1 MKYLGEKMVK
11 LSERVQTMA
20 SSPTLKLVQ
29 IKNQL
34 QAQGKAI
41 LDFGAGE
48 PDFPTP
54 ENIKNAGIAAI
65 QDNFTKYTQTS
76 GIAELKKAIHDIYL
90 QEQGFA
96 TTEKQVVVSP
106 GSKYS
111 LFLLLQAL
119 VDPGDEVIIPR
130 PYWVSYP
137 EMVKFC
143 GGRAVYADH
152 LQPNRL
158 FELTAASYISQ
169 FSAKTK
175 AVIINSP
182 SNPTGKVMK
191 SEELRQLIDFFYKK
205 NVLTIVDDCYRK
217 ILYTDSEYPSP
228 MNMVPEAREL
238 VAVVSSLS
246 KTFAMTGWRIGYA
259 IVPEALAAAM
269 TRIQE
274 HSTSNPCSISQKAAV
289 TALGGDQNAVRAM
302 VAEYRQRRD
311 YFARRIDEI
320 GHITYVLPDGA
331 FYFFADFSY
340 DIAKKQFKDDNQLA
354 MDILEK
360 SNIILVPGSA
370 FGAPDH
376 LRISFATAIKDIR
389 AGLDRIEAYLRN
401 GN

>member
-1 MKYLGEKMVK
+1 M
-11 LSERVQTMA
+11 T

-34 QAQGKAI
+34 QAQGKVI

-65 QDNFTKYTQTS
+65 KNNFTKYTQTS
-76 GIAELKKAIHDIYL
+76 GIADLKKAVQRIYL

-96 TTEKQVVVSP
+96 ASEKQIVVSP

-119 VDPGDEVIIPR
+119 IDPGDEVIIPR

-143 GGRAVYADH
+143 GGRVVYADH
-152 LQPNRL
+152 LQPDRL
-158 FELTAASYISQ
+158 FELTAASYISR

-175 AVIINSP
+175 AVIVNSP
-182 SNPTGKVMK
+182 SNPTGKIMP
-191 SEELRQLIDFFYKK
+191 EGELRQLIDFFYKK
-205 NVLTIVDDCYRK
+205 NVLLVIDDCYRK
-217 ILYTDSEYPSP
+217 IIYTGREYPAP
-228 MNMVPEAREL
+228 MTLVPEAREWI
-238 VAVVSSLS
+238 AVVSSLS
-246 KTFAMTGWRIGYA
+246 KTYAMTGWRLGYC
-259 IVPEALAAAM
+259 IVCEALAAAM
-269 TRIQE
+269 TKIQE

-289 TALGGDQNAVRAM
+289 EALGGDQAAVEAM
-302 VAEYRQRRD
+302 VAEYRRRRD
-311 YFARRIDEI
+311 YFAGRVDAI
-320 GHITYVLPDGA
+320 GHITYALPDGA

-340 DIAKKQFKDDNQLA
+340 DIARRKLQDDNQLA

-360 SNIILVPGSA
+360 LNIILVPGTA
-370 FGAPDH
+370 FGAPNH
-376 LRISFATAIKDIR
+376 LRISYATSMEDIT
-389 AGLDRIEAYLRN
+389 AGLDKIQAYLRPDA
-401 GN
+401 

>member
-1 MKYLGEKMVK
+1 MVQ
-11 LSERVQTMA
+11 LSERVQTMT

-34 QAQGKAI
+34 QAQGKVI

-65 QDNFTKYTQTS
+65 KNNFTKYTQTS
-76 GIAELKKAIHDIYL
+76 GIAELKKAIQLVYL

-96 TTEKQVVVSP
+96 ATEKQIVVSP

-111 LFLLLQAL
+111 LFLLLQA
-119 VDPGDEVIIPR
+119 VIDPGDEVIIPC

-137 EMVKFC
+137 EMVKCC
-143 GGRAVYADH
+143 GGRVVYADH
-152 LQPNRL
+152 LQPGKL

-169 FSAKTK
+169 CSAKTK
-175 AVIINSP
+175 AVIVNSP
-182 SNPTGKVMK
+182 ANPTGKIMK
-191 SEELRQLIDFFYKK
+191 GEELRQLIDFFYKK
-205 NVLTIVDDCYRK
+205 NILVVVDDCYRK
-217 ILYTDSEYPSP
+217 IIYTDQEYPAP
-228 MNMVPEAREL
+228 MNLVPAACEL

-246 KTFAMTGWRIGYA
+246 KTFAMTGWRIGYS
-259 IVPEALAAAM
+259 IVSETLAAAM
-269 TRIQE
+269 TKIQE

-289 TALGGDQNAVRAM
+289 EALGGDQRVVQSM

-311 YFARRIDEI
+311 YFARRVDDI
-320 GHITYVLPDGA
+320 GHITYALPDGA

-340 DIAKKQFKDDNQLA
+340 DIANKKFQDDNQLA

-360 SNIILVPGSA
+360 LNIILVPGSA
-370 FGAPDH
+370 FGAPNH
-376 LRISFATAIKDIR
+376 LRISYATSLKDIR
-389 AGLDRIEAYLRN
+389 AGLDKIEEYLRK